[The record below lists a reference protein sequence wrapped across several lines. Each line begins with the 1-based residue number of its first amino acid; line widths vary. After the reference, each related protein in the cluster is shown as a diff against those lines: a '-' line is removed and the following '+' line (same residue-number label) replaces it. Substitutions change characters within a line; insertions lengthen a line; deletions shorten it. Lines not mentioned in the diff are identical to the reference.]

1 MLTMAMPCRSSRS
14 IPDATAIS
22 APERLYICQLLIE
35 PEGKR
40 LFSASAAGRAVSEPK
55 YGVGDLVGSI
65 QSPHAERLP
74 SPLLADRDYLDMLR
88 CRVLGGKHAEFAAKP
103 RDVRL
108 EPRQELASGAG

>member
-55 YGVGDLVGSI
+55 YGVSDHVGSI
-65 QSPHAERLP
+65 QSPHAE
-74 SPLLADRDYLDMLR
+74 PLASRFLADRVYFLMLI
-88 CRVLGGKHAEFAAKP
+88 CRVFGVYHADIAEMPLDYCIAHCNEVP
-103 RDVRL
+103 IT
-108 EPRQELASGAG
+108 